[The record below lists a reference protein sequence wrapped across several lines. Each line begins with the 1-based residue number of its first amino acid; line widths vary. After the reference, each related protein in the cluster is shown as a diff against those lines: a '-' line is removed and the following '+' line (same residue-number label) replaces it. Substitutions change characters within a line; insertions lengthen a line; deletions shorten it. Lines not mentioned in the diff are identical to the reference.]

1 MKADTF
7 VLALVVLI
15 ICLVVV
21 GFESGTPVR
30 HAIQVCPAVL
40 ALLLAWTRHSW
51 GAAASL
57 PLFLFWMAISVLIWL
72 HQLKIAH
79 VITGK
84 FTLTEIIITVIIFI
98 AGLAGS
104 DSSWRGARPMKG
116 AGRVLLFLLFAA
128 LQWGA
133 LLLSRQPQFAHR

>member
-1 MKADTF
+1 MKADTL
-7 VLALVVLI
+7 VLALVALI
-15 ICLVVV
+15 ICLIVV
-21 GFESGTPVR
+21 GYESGTLAR
-30 HAIQVCPAVL
+30 HAVQACPAVL

-51 GAAASL
+51 GSAASL
-57 PLFLFWMAISVLIWL
+57 PVFLFWMAVSVLIWL

-104 DSSWRGARPMKG
+104 DTSWRGARPMKG
-116 AGRVLLFLLFAA
+116 AGRLLLFLLFAA

-133 LLLSRQPQFAHR
+133 LLLSSQPQFTHR